1 VDAELLGANV
11 MKLVQVSYAA
21 LLIAVGQLL
30 VATGQG
36 NWAAAAAA
44 VTAVIVAFLPTVLP
58 VGQQ

>member
-1 VDAELLGANV
+1 